1 MENKSQQRTEV
12 LKGEG
17 VNSHILYGEAEIS
30 QSEGSYETIELREPG
45 LLRHEDPN
53 GNHAE
58 HQTLFVES
66 GRWVMGR
73 QVEFNP
79 FDRKITR
86 VWD

>member
-1 MENKSQQRTEV
+1 MKNKSKHRTEI

-17 VNSHILYGEAEIS
+17 VNSHILYGKAGIS
-30 QSEGSYETIELREPG
+30 QDTGTYETIDLEEPG
-45 LLRHEDPN
+45 YLCHEDPN

-58 HQTLFVES
+58 HQPLFVES
-66 GRWVMGR
+66 GTWVMGR

-79 FDRKITR
+79 FEKKITR

>member
-1 MENKSQQRTEV
+1 MENRSKQRTEV

-17 VNSHILYGEAEIS
+17 VNSHILYGAAEIS
-30 QSEGSYETIELREPG
+30 QESGTYETIELKESG

-58 HQTLFVES
+58 HHTLFVES

-79 FDRKITR
+79 FEKKVTR